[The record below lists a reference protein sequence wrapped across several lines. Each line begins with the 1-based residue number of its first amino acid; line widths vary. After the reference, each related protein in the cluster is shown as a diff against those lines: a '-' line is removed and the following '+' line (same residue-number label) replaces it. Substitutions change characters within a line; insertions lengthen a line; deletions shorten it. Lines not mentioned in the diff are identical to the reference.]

1 MKRIKA
7 ACLLQT
13 VHFQLKEELG
23 HDLAVRAVR
32 DEVEHYRKQ
41 LERRRTRYQIL
52 DETEQPDG
60 SIVIHL
66 KKQYNNYDCGEYIQ

>member
-13 VHFQLKEELG
+13 VHK
-23 HDLAVRAVR
+23 
-32 DEVEHYRKQ
+32 KQ
-41 LERRRTRYQIL
+41 LERHRTRYQIL
-52 DETEQPDG
+52 GEAEQPDG

-66 KKQYNNYDCGEYIQ
+66 KKQYNHYDCGEYIQ